1 MGNRLLKTGDK
12 IEFRDIISAE
22 ELDSGIKPR
31 VYVSQ
36 IFEIYP
42 SGNLNVAMPISKG
55 QLVPLSRG
63 KRFETFFYTSKGM
76 YQCKC
81 VIVDR
86 HKTDNFYTLEVE
98 IQTDLQKYQRR
109 KYFRLEKT
117 MPVYYVELTDEDYTT
132 ILETHHFPERLKN
145 LNMFC
150 EGTVLDISGGGMRF
164 VGKVPAENG
173 KIVLIMFDIV
183 DGNKVKKIRL
193 PASVILSFKPV
204 GRAGIYEHRVEFQN
218 ISREYR
224 ELLIRYIFEEERKKR
239 SLD

>member
-1 MGNRLLKTGDK
+1 MGKRLLKTGDK
-12 IEFRDIISAE
+12 MEFRDIISAE
-22 ELDSGIKPR
+22 ELDAGIKPK

-63 KRFETFFYTSKGM
+63 KRFETFFYTSKGI

-86 HKTDNFYTLEVE
+86 HKTDNFYTLEVSM
-98 IQTDLQKYQRR
+98 QTNLQKYQRR
-109 KYFRLEKT
+109 KYFRLEKI

-132 ILETHHFPERLKN
+132 ILETHRFPERLKN
-145 LNMFC
+145 LDMFC
-150 EGTVLDISGGGMRF
+150 EGTSLDVSGGGMRF
-164 VGKVPAENG
+164 VGKVPIESG
-173 KIVLIMFDIV
+173 KIVLLMFDIM

-193 PASVILSFKPV
+193 PANVILSLKPA
-204 GRAGIYEHRVEFQN
+204 GRAGIYEHRVEFVN
-218 ISREYR
+218 ITREYR
-224 ELLIRYIFEEERKKR
+224 EILIRYIFEEERKKR